1 MKAFAINSTTVIP
14 RLKIILE
21 QDLETLAQLE
31 KQDNKFNKFIKSL
44 MSAKR
49 KMISMLP
56 GNMNGM
62 EQVPSTGTAVS
73 LKKYNNDIET
83 MNKDEVALT
92 KIIYQ
97 TEISQFD
104 FVKKAQGEMGLPV
117 GLQNILGDIANMYQ
131 SVIDQLKRA
140 KNTHYNPIIAKA

>member
-21 QDLETLAQLE
+21 QDLEALAELK
-31 KQDNKFNKFIKSL
+31 KQNNQFQKFVKSL

-49 KMISMLP
+49 KMISILP

-62 EQVPSTGTAVS
+62 EQVPTTGSVVS
-73 LKKYNNDIET
+73 LKKYDDKIES

-92 KIIYQ
+92 KLIYQ
-97 TEISQFD
+97 TELSQYD

-117 GLQNILGDIANMYQ
+117 GLQNILGDIASMYQ
-131 SVIDQLKRA
+131 KIIDQLKRA
-140 KNTHYNPIIAKA
+140 KNTHSLNPIVV